1 LSDSSAL
8 IALGGLALLLLAAA
22 VVVTN
27 KVSGKRAE
35 RRADTLVREHLTPVE
50 MGLLHE
56 RGYLD
61 VPSRA
66 TPGRVYRIP
75 ARPGLVTVIDSGEFS
90 LRLCLHPAH
99 SIPEREHIVVH
110 KLLLEGAEAEYW
122 QRANRLMGQCWRPP
136 DASEVELW
144 IGSAPGVL
152 SCR

>member
-1 LSDSSAL
+1 MSDSSTLVAL
-8 IALGGLALLLLAAA
+8 CGLAPLLLAAA
-22 VVVTN
+22 VVAFSR
-27 KVSGKRAE
+27 VSGKQAE
-35 RRADTLVREHLTPVE
+35 RRADMLVREHLTPDE
-50 MGLLHE
+50 LELLHD

-90 LRLCLHPAH
+90 LRLCLHPAQ
-99 SIPEREHIVVH
+99 SIPEREHILVH

-122 QRANRLMGQCWRPP
+122 RRANHLMGQCWRLP

-144 IGSAPGVL
+144 IGPPPGVL
-152 SCR
+152 SRR